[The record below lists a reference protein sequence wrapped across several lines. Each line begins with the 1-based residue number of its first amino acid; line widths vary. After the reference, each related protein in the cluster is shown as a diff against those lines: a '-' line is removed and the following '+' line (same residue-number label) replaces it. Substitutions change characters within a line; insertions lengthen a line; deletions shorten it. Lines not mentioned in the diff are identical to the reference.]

1 MTVGRASSDRVW
13 PNVASAAQLPNV
25 AAATI
30 QSALLQVGDI
40 CPVTGGPTY
49 TCTTETLGAAVWAV
63 IGASD
68 VLFRWNQTNTAQFG
82 AAVDTGIGPNIVGLG
97 ISTIAGGPNGTLLRC
112 SSTELDIG
120 GVLIPIVLPSALPRR
135 YVVRVRFYELAFT
148 DAVNAG
154 RNSIGIVWASDATAQ
169 HLLALSIQNMLAYVG
184 DFALDAGAPFSPSLN
199 LNGQIVTAYGSGQS
213 GLTLE
218 FEVSARRPTTAQP
231 IMSVHMVGSG
241 QSPTPPPDTCA
252 IADGNTEFAAA
263 FPSSWAGVTLGTVGL
278 LIANTDVTTAWDV
291 DIESLEVLVHPDDRA

>member
-49 TCTTETLGAAVWAV
+49 TCTTATLGAAVWAV

-82 AAVDTGIGPNIVGLG
+82 APVDLGIGADIASLA
-97 ISTIAGGPNGTLLRC
+97 ISAVAGGPNGQLLRC
-112 SSTELDIG
+112 SSAELDAG
-120 GVLIPIVLPSALPRR
+120 GVLIPLILPSALPRR
-135 YVVRVRFYELAFT
+135 YVVRMRFYELAFT
-148 DAVNAG
+148 DVTNAG
-154 RNSIGIVWASDATAQ
+154 RNSIGFAYAADATGAHVLGFTVQ
-169 HLLALSIQNMLAYVG
+169 NLLHYLGPFDI
-184 DFALDAGAPFSPSLN
+184 DAGAPFTSMN
-199 LNGQIVTAYGSGQS
+199 LNGTPVTAYASGQS

-218 FEVSARRPTTAQP
+218 FEVSALRPTPAHP
-231 IMSVHMVGSG
+231 VLSVRMTGSG
-241 QSPTPPPDTCA
+241 QAPTPPPDTCT
-252 IADGNTEFAAA
+252 IADGNTEFGAA
-263 FPSSWAGVTLGTVGL
+263 FPSSWAGVTLGTLGL
-278 LIANTDVTTAWDV
+278 ILANTGVTTAWDV